1 MEITQTL
8 FEDVLLFKNKI
19 FEDEEVFFQSI
30 LIRIKINFFQKKLN
44 FVKTI

>member
-19 FEDEEVFFQSI
+19 FEDERGLFSEHFDKNQNKFF
-30 LIRIKINFFQKKLN
+30 
-44 FVKTI
+44 